1 MHRTSI
7 TEALLGTVVLFNTV
21 FKMPE
26 DPMIWQIFFWLV
38 VFVILIWFI
47 ETARDWENRIK
58 KKVRRAGTHTD
69 NNNLSTGG
77 SQDV

>member
-21 FKMPE
+21 FEMPE
-26 DPMIWQIFFWLV
+26 EPMIWQIFSWLV

-58 KKVRRAGTHTD
+58 KKVRRVGTHTD
-69 NNNLSTGG
+69 N
-77 SQDV
+77 

>member
-7 TEALLGTVVLFNTV
+7 TEALLGTAVLFNTV
-21 FKMPE
+21 FEMPE
-26 DPMIWQIFFWLV
+26 EPMIWQIFSWLV
-38 VFVILIWFI
+38 VFGILIWLI

-69 NNNLSTGG
+69 N
-77 SQDV
+77 

>member
-7 TEALLGTVVLFNTV
+7 TEALLGTAVLFNTV
-21 FKMPE
+21 FEMPE
-26 DPMIWQIFFWLV
+26 EPMIWQIFSWLV
-38 VFVILIWFI
+38 VFGILIACI

-69 NNNLSTGG
+69 N
-77 SQDV
+77 

>member
-26 DPMIWQIFFWLV
+26 EPMIWQIFSWLV
-38 VFVILIWFI
+38 VFGILVACI
-47 ETARDWENRIK
+47 ETARDWEERIRRRK
-58 KKVRRAGTHTD
+58 KHE
-69 NNNLSTGG
+69 
-77 SQDV
+77 

>member
-21 FKMPE
+21 FEMPE
-26 DPMIWQIFFWLV
+26 EPMIWQIFSWLV
-38 VFVILIWFI
+38 VFGILIWFI

-58 KKVRRAGTHTD
+58 KKVRRAGTQTD
-69 NNNLSTGG
+69 S
-77 SQDV
+77 